1 MEDFHHKLKELIKS
15 KLLIEFK
22 IFHIKDL
29 YVIYYGQI
37 QLMKEKMVLV
47 HHLEEQDLVGDKI
60 LVRNLTL
67 EIN

>member
-1 MEDFHHKLKELIKS
+1 MEDFHHKLKELIKL

-47 HHLEEQDLVGDKI
+47 HQSII
-60 LVRNLTL
+60 LSLSQN
-67 EIN
+67 